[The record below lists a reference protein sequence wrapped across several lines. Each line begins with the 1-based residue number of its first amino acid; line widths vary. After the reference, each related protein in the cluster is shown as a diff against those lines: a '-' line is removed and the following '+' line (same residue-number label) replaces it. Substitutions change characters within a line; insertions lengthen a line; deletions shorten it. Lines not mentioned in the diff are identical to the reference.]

1 MNPISSSVRITG
13 ADPTEGA
20 RLRTAA
26 QQLEG
31 VFVEQLFKAMRDTIP
46 EGGLVDGGNG
56 EEMFSGMLD
65 QHLSD
70 ATAAGWS
77 GGIGDALY
85 RQLSAKQDPPSSP
98 PVELERTAPSTLMS
112 QENP

>member
-1 MNPISSSVRITG
+1 MNPISSPVRATG
-13 ADPTEGA
+13 AEPPDSA

-46 EGGLVDGGNG
+46 EGGLVDGGSG

-77 GGIGDALY
+77 HGIGDALY
-85 RQLSAKQDPPSSP
+85 RQLSAKQDPSPSP
-98 PVELERTAPSTLMS
+98 AELTRTAPSLLTS
-112 QENP
+112 QETP